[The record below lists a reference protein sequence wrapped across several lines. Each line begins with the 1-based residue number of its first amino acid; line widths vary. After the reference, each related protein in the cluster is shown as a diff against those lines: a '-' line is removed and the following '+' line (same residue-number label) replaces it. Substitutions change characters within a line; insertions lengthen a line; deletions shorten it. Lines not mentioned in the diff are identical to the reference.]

1 MRFRDYLDEDFM
13 DKQIKI
19 KVPAAKMRNPYALD
33 AMTRKADKFRDRRE
47 KRRNNPKRCDWNY

>member
-1 MRFRDYLDEDFM
+1 M